1 MQVIWTS
8 PDWFI
13 TLDYVRIECRETM
26 MKQSTEKIRRI
37 SQIDLTIFWQKW
49 KLFLVYKNNI
59 EQNTDTKSHLDVDIF
74 NHELYDLVVP
84 D

>member
-1 MQVIWTS
+1 MELS
-8 PDWFI
+8 FDKNEN
-13 TLDYVRIECRETM
+13 Y
-26 MKQSTEKIRRI
+26 
-37 SQIDLTIFWQKW
+37 FW
-49 KLFLVYKNNI
+49 YKNDI